1 MRRVAAK
8 LGWNS
13 VAALPPELV
22 TFGIRFRL
30 KLLPRSPRYH
40 YTEGFRRTRLWRV
53 FSFTGIS
60 LLWPVILDQ
69 AAFRS
74 LQDHNTR
81 PILNA
86 KGDSL
91 PPTSEGVPFRIKMG
105 ELAIGQKW
113 RTEGDLE
120 VRITPFM
127 FNSDF

>member
-40 YTEGFRRTRLWRV
+40 NTEGFRRTRLWRV

-81 PILNA
+81 
-86 KGDSL
+86 
-91 PPTSEGVPFRIKMG
+91 MG